1 MPALSPTMTEGT
13 LVRWLVQEG
22 DEVKSG
28 DVVAEIETDKAT
40 MEVEGVDEGIVGRLC
55 VAAGTEGVA
64 VNSVLAVLL
73 EEGEGEEAVEA
84 ALQGASGVP
93 RADAKEGG
101 AKERV
106 AKEGDV
112 KEGGA
117 KEGDAKEG
125 DVKQEG
131 QEKREV
137 RGNRVRISPLAR
149 KLASSHGLEVSAIEG
164 SGPHGR
170 IIKRDIDRAV
180 LEGKTSVVRS
190 GDHVGSEGA
199 GLPRRDREDPLFPNS
214 VLVPHS
220 GMRKVIARR
229 LTESKRDIPHFYLSV
244 DVVIDAMLLF
254 RQRVN
259 EMGGGSYKV
268 SLNDIVVK
276 AVAHALMKEDKANA
290 GWTEEGIRY
299 FESADVSVAVA
310 IEGGL
315 VTPVVREAES
325 LGLLEIS
332 RRIKDLALRAREGKL
347 LPEEYQ
353 GGTFSVSNLGMFGV
367 DNFQAVINP
376 PQSCILAV
384 GCGREVLVLRDGEVE
399 KETVMTLTLSVDHRV
414 VDGALAARYLSALKG
429 FLEEPALM
437 IL

>member
-1 MPALSPTMTEGT
+1 MASCILMPALSPTMTEGT

-73 EEGEGEEAVEA
+73 EDGEGEEAVEA
-84 ALQGASGVP
+84 ALQGVSRAP
-93 RADAKEGG
+93 RVDAKEGG
-101 AKERV
+101 AKQE
-106 AKEGDV
+106 
-112 KEGGA
+112 
-117 KEGDAKEG
+117 
-125 DVKQEG
+125 KQEG

-170 IIKRDIDRAV
+170 IIKRDIDRV
-180 LEGKTSVVRS
+180 VSEGKASVVRG
-190 GDHVGSEGA
+190 GDHAGSEGE

-414 VDGALAARYLSALKG
+414 VDGVLAARYLSALKG